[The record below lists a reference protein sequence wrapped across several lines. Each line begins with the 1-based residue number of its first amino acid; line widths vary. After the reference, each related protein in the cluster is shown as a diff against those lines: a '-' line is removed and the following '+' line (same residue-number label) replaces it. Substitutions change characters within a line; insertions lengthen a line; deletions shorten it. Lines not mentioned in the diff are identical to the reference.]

1 MAEDYAGRWCAH
13 IEPLARKREP
23 IVCSILP
30 EGARRQEMGYGGIVE
45 GSVEQ
50 DVYPTFYAAVATNTA
65 YDIVTVM
72 LDLYR
77 ITRRDR
83 YRECTGDTR
92 FDAALLRWSQLV
104 DESSLMMDQAQ
115 ISLLVAAHRITGDS
129 RLLERATAMALRG
142 IAVTDSNRVWHHCD
156 SSGRYG
162 FHYLVDAVYHPLLA
176 AVDYATR
183 GGLPIV
189 GLAYQTGGRP
199 GLPNGVAVRS
209 WEPSPDRLI
218 LEAVNGADTAVT
230 WRLSPESG
238 RAVRD
243 LAALEAPGTLARD
256 GSEWTVS
263 LPPRGTLRL
272 AGRITRAGD
281 VAAETFPA

>member
-83 YRECTGDTR
+83 YRACTGDTR

-176 AVDYATR
+176 AADYATR
-183 GGLPIV
+183 GGLPIRI
-189 GLAYQTGGRP
+189 ARCYQ
-199 GLPNGVAVRS
+199 VS
-209 WEPSPDRLI
+209 WH
-218 LEAVNGADTAVT
+218 
-230 WRLSPESG
+230 
-238 RAVRD
+238 
-243 LAALEAPGTLARD
+243 
-256 GSEWTVS
+256 
-263 LPPRGTLRL
+263 
-272 AGRITRAGD
+272 
-281 VAAETFPA
+281 